1 MSALSVS
8 ESQCLSGFCINPS
21 WKGFLKQQ
29 AAGLYVIIRSSSYS
43 HTCWCAVRC
52 PLAACDVVV

>member
-8 ESQCLSGFCINPS
+8 ESQCLSGINPS

-29 AAGLYVIIRSSSYS
+29 AAGLYVMIRSSSYS
-43 HTCWCAVRC
+43 HTCCCAVRC